1 MSKIYVDDVNVGT
14 KELCVMLNIDPAII
28 PTKLSRIYEINP
40 SKVTRDGNGNEKTP
54 RRCGIQ
60 TKFNVHIKSLG
71 KSVQVRYAKDVI
83 KENKNGFVMPRYSPG
98 QLFIN
103 GKEELVQDDVEHFFR
118 YINPDCYN
126 SPFREMS
133 RPWRYLFKDNEA
145 NAKLDLLRDEQ
156 EMRAMSMI
164 IGNSALP
171 TSQLRQIAKGMNI
184 GGVDLLTDAE
194 VKNKLK
200 VKAKENP
207 NRFYDDATSR
217 SIQFTGLLQDVV
229 DNHLVRVISNNGYK
243 RWYFVNEELCVIPS
257 GANEM
262 EALKDTVTRRMD
274 LIPQFMT
281 ALEGR
286 SIETELNKPENA
298 HFFNQFKPNPDET
311 RGGISPNIKVENKEI
326 NADMALK
333 AEVKALAEEEDAE
346 LTGGLKM
353 HHMRKQKLERLRKEV
368 DAYKESLQSI

>member
-1 MSKIYVDDVNVGT
+1 MSKIYVDDVNVST
-14 KELCVMLNIDPAII
+14 KELCVILGIDPATI
-28 PTKLSRIYEINP
+28 PTKLTRIYEINP
-40 SKVTRDGNGNEKTP
+40 SKVTKDANGNEKTP

-60 TKFNVHIKSLG
+60 TKFNVYLKGQG

-83 KENKNGFVMPRYSPG
+83 NENKNGFVVPRYSPG

-103 GKEELVQDDVEHFFR
+103 GKEELVQDDLEHFFR

-145 NAKLDLLRDEQ
+145 NAKNDLLRDEQ

-164 IGNSALP
+164 IGQSALP

-184 GGVDLLTDAE
+184 GGVDALTDAE

-207 NRFYDDATSR
+207 NKFYDDATSR
-217 SIQFTGLLQDVV
+217 SIQFSGLLQDVV
-229 DNHLVRVISNNGYK
+229 DQSIVRVISNNGYK

-262 EALKDTVTRRMD
+262 EVLKDTVTRKMD

-286 SIETELNKPENA
+286 SVESELSKPENA
-298 HFFNQFKPNPDET
+298 HFFDAFKPNPNET
-311 RGGISPNIKVENKEI
+311 RGGVSPNIKAENKEI
-326 NADMALK
+326 DADLQLK
-333 AEVKALAEEEDAE
+333 AEIKALAEEEDAE
-346 LTGGLKM
+346 LAGTTKM
-353 HHMRKQKLERLRKEV
+353 HWARKGKLERLREEV
-368 DAYKESLQSI
+368 DAYKASL